1 MVPLT
6 FNFFAKSILALN
18 PQKTTSQPSLSGVP
32 LFPWLENIVLQKVRP
47 NHYHRN
53 QKCFIMRTISI
64 HDSLYAPDSR
74 YTPINSTFQVL
85 KNYFLAYNDPEVI
98 RRQRSVLNSPQ
109 FLLFSIQICLI
120 VSGIYFRVRNRA
132 VFPKKCVFSVN
143 KWLDLD
149 LGAPQVQGKIQI
161 FEPNFIF
168 C

>member
-1 MVPLT
+1 
-6 FNFFAKSILALN
+6 
-18 PQKTTSQPSLSGVP
+18 
-32 LFPWLENIVLQKVRP
+32 
-47 NHYHRN
+47 
-53 QKCFIMRTISI
+53 MRTISI

-98 RRQRSVLNSPQ
+98 RRQRSVLNFPQ

-149 LGAPQVQGKIQI
+149 LGAPQV
-161 FEPNFIF
+161 
-168 C
+168 